1 MKYIVMSIVYWFY
14 NFFVILEIKVALIS
28 YSLSMATSK
37 VAKNKGPIGLI
48 SRHSAPCWQY
58 PNQSMGKPDDGYHSK
73 QLLPVVVG
81 LMGVSPYW

>member
-1 MKYIVMSIVYWFY
+1 MKYIVISIVDWFY

-37 VAKNKGPIGLI
+37 VAKNKGSIGLK

-58 PNQSMGKPDDGYHSK
+58 PNQSGAWANRMMVTTANSFYP
-73 QLLPVVVG
+73 
-81 LMGVSPYW
+81 W